1 MMKVENLLQDL
12 RECFED
18 AKTVPLSGG
27 KKLVDVEVVKEILDD
42 IEDTLPQEVKQAK
55 AIVADRQKI
64 MADAKAEAENII
76 RSAEEKKKSL
86 VTQNEI
92 VRQANAEANEIILDA
107 KKKSRDMR
115 EAVNHYVEDMLKNA
129 EEMLSGQAD
138 ALKRTIQNIEESR
151 KNHSGENNNPNMPVV
166 QRPTTPDSQ
175 D

>member
-129 EEMLSGQAD
+129 EAMLSGQAD